1 MNDRLDYI
9 LSNWIFIWFLIY
21 YSKLLNVPNPKFA
34 LIIGL
39 MLSLPIL
46 IILIYKNNINTHNI
60 KFSIVI
66 LITKIIPL
74 YILRNN
80 EINIVDII
88 AFGLL
93 FILNIVYISIFEG
106 GIDNCVKILIKRAT
120 NGIEG
125 RLNNTLMYCFN
136 KFF

>member
-1 MNDRLDYI
+1 M
-9 LSNWIFIWFLIY
+9 
-21 YSKLLNVPNPKFA
+21 
-34 LIIGL
+34 
-39 MLSLPIL
+39 
-46 IILIYKNNINTHNI
+46 
-60 KFSIVI
+60 
-66 LITKIIPL
+66 
-74 YILRNN
+74 RNN

>member
-1 MNDRLDYI
+1 MKDRLDYI

-21 YSKLLNVPNPKFA
+21 YFKLLKIPNPKFA

-46 IILIYKNNINTHNI
+46 IILIYKNNINNHNI
-60 KFSIVI
+60 KFIIV
-66 LITKIIPL
+66 LFITKVIPL
-74 YILRNN
+74 YLLRNN
-80 EINIVDII
+80 EINIIDII
-88 AFGLL
+88 AFGIL
-93 FILNIVYISIFEG
+93 FLLNIIYISIFEG
-106 GIDNCVKILIKRAT
+106 GFDNCLKILIKRAT

>member
-46 IILIYKNNINTHNI
+46 IILICRPT
-60 KFSIVI
+60 
-66 LITKIIPL
+66 
-74 YILRNN
+74 
-80 EINIVDII
+80 
-88 AFGLL
+88 LL
-93 FILNIVYISIFEG
+93 F
-106 GIDNCVKILIKRAT
+106 
-120 NGIEG
+120 
-125 RLNNTLMYCFN
+125 
-136 KFF
+136 